1 MSEAGAVVAVLRP
14 AGSLHL
20 GNARRLLLAWLAARA
35 DGAVSCLWLDDTG
48 GPAPEVE
55 NAILADLAWLGVRF
69 DRIFRASACAASAA
83 AALSLLRQ
91 AGRIYPCWESEAEL
105 AARRRWRIRRGL
117 NPAYDRAM
125 LKLSAARQAE
135 LARTAPPYLRARL
148 SDGLAAWRDM
158 LRGLKPVPLSRLDD
172 PVVQAADGTPTATL
186 CLAAWMAEARPALF
200 VSAEDQVEETATLI
214 DLLGVLAP
222 HLPLPGAAH
231 LPLLAGLDGASL
243 RSLTLHRLR
252 ADGMQPE
259 AIAAW
264 AAGAAAPAPPT
275 ALAETFRLPLVQG
288 GRFAMD
294 GLLALNRAAL
304 AALPFAAVAA
314 RLPAGAAEPFWLAI
328 RGHIDLL
335 EEAEAWWRIVSGRIA
350 VPALAD
356 PRLAQAAAALAQ
368 GWHAMAGIAPESA
381 LRLALTG
388 EETGPP
394 METLLPLIGGD
405 RAFSRLMAAAGV
417 VAPAPGDA

>member
-1 MSEAGAVVAVLRP
+1 MSGARLVAVVLRP

-20 GNARRLLLAWLAARA
+20 GNARKLLLAWLAARA
-35 DGAVSCLWLDDTG
+35 EGAVSCLWLDDTAA
-48 GPAPEVE
+48 PAPEVE

-69 DRIFRASACAASAA
+69 DRVVRASTCAEAA
-83 AALSLLRQ
+83 LAALSLLRQ
-91 AGRIYPCWESEAEL
+91 AERVYPCWESEAEL

-117 NPAYDRAM
+117 NPAYDRTM
-125 LKLSAARQAE
+125 LKLSPERRAE
-135 LARTAPPYLRARL
+135 LARTSPPYLRGRL
-148 SDGLAAWRDM
+148 SDGVAAWRDT

-172 PVVQAADGTPTATL
+172 PVLQAADGTPTAL
-186 CLAAWMAEARPALF
+186 LALAAWLAEARPALL
-200 VSAEDQVEETATLI
+200 VAAEDRVEETAALV

-231 LPLLAGLDGASL
+231 LPLVAGLDAASL

-264 AAGAAAPAPPT
+264 AAGAAEPAPPQ
-275 ALAETFRLPLVQG
+275 ALAEHFRLPLVKG
-288 GRFAMD
+288 GRFRMA
-294 GLLALNRAAL
+294 GLLALNREAL
-304 AALPFAAVAA
+304 AALPFASAAA
-314 RLPAGAAEPFWLAI
+314 RLPAGASEAFWLAI
-328 RGHIDLL
+328 RGHVDLL
-335 EEAEAWWRIVSGRIA
+335 EEAAVWWRVVSGRIA
-350 VPALAD
+350 VAPLGDA
-356 PRLAQAAAALAQ
+356 RLAQAAQALAQ
-368 GWHAMAGIAPESA
+368 GWHAMAEIAPESA

-417 VAPAPGDA
+417 AAPATGDA